1 MEACQDER
9 VSVKKKLNPSQ
20 SDMSEGK
27 KTLWDRTRAI
37 FRFISLGEYRT
48 PMYFSNKDSYKSAT
62 SGVLTIF
69 SGLILA
75 SFFVYIFLPIFRMEI
90 YRSDS

>member
-1 MEACQDER
+1 MKASQDER
-9 VSVKKKLNPSQ
+9 EKERKKLISSQ
-20 SDMSEGK
+20 SGKKEGK
-27 KTLWDRTRAI
+27 NSLCERIRSF

-48 PMYFSNKDSYKSAT
+48 PLYFENKDSYKSAT

-75 SFFVYIFLPIFRMEI
+75 SFFLYIFVPIFFMET
-90 YRSDS
+90 YKS

>member
-1 MEACQDER
+1 MKASQDER
-9 VSVKKKLNPSQ
+9 EKERKKLNSSQ
-20 SDMSEGK
+20 SDKKEGK
-27 KTLWDRTRAI
+27 KTICERTRSF

-48 PMYFSNKDSYKSAT
+48 PLYFENKDSYKSAT

-75 SFFVYIFLPIFRMEI
+75 SFFLYIFVPIFFMET
-90 YRSDS
+90 YKS

>member
-1 MEACQDER
+1 MKASEDER
-9 VSVKKKLNPSQ
+9 EKERKKLISSQ
-20 SDMSEGK
+20 SGKKEGK
-27 KTLWDRTRAI
+27 KSLCERTRSL

-48 PMYFSNKDSYKSAT
+48 PLYFENKDSYKSAT

-75 SFFVYIFLPIFRMEI
+75 SFFLYIFVPIFFMET
-90 YRSDS
+90 YKS